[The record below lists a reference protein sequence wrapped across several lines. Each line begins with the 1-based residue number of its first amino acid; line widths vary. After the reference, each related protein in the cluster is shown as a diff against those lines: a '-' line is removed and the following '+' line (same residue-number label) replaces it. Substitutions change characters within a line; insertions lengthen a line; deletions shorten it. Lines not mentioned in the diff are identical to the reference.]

1 MTLPA
6 EVVSDAACVC
16 GHTAATAHD
25 IVDTPAG
32 LRFGPC
38 AKADCCCT
46 AFNQRLVYDGDCAS
60 CRAYRNTGYDLVA
73 DWYIAP
79 RADQPPLSNQIARSL
94 VMYLE
99 HVMTHTAPT
108 D

>member
-1 MTLPA
+1 VTA
-6 EVVSDAACVC
+6 EVVSDGTCVC

-38 AKADCCCT
+38 IKADCRC
-46 AFNQRLVYDGDCAS
+46 AGFDQRLVYAGGCES
-60 CRAYRNTGYDLVA
+60 CRAYRDVGYDLMA
-73 DWYIAP
+73 DWYVAP

-99 HVMTHTAPT
+99 HIATHTAPT
-108 D
+108 A